1 MKEVRL
7 GVIGVGNMGS
17 GHVGC
22 IEAGKVKD
30 LKVAAVCDIDP
41 AKLERFQGKYKTFTD
56 SAKLIRS
63 GEVDAVLVATPHYAH
78 TTIGIDALKAGLHVL
93 VAALRLAFMV
103 RWTL

>member
-22 IEAGKVKD
+22 IEAGKVKE

-63 GEVDAVLVATPHYAH
+63 GEVDAVLVATPR
-78 TTIGIDALKAGLHVL
+78 ISGLAVGG
-93 VAALRLAFMV
+93 RRRAFC
-103 RWTL
+103 RTDRQRCYW